1 MVNEIL
7 KQFTYIHIHC
17 TNVCVFTDEYILSMN
32 GFLTFFALSFRITNQ
47 LCNDNS
53 RDFLEFN
60 NEKCNIL
67 VSLHV
72 V

>member
-1 MVNEIL
+1 M
-7 KQFTYIHIHC
+7 Y
-17 TNVCVFTDEYILSMN
+17 VCLQMNILSMN
-32 GFLTFFALSFRITNQ
+32 GFLTFFAISFRITNQ

-67 VSLHV
+67 VSLV
-72 V
+72 

>member
-1 MVNEIL
+1 M
-7 KQFTYIHIHC
+7 Y
-17 TNVCVFTDEYILSMN
+17 VCLQMNILSMN
-32 GFLTFFALSFRITNQ
+32 GFVTFFTLSFRITNQ

-67 VSLHV
+67 VSLV
-72 V
+72 